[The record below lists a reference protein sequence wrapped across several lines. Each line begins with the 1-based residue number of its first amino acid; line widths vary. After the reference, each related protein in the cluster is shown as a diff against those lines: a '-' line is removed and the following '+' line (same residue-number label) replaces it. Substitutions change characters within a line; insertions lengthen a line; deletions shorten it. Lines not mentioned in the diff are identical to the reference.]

1 MWKVIVFVGIVTAA
15 PRDNFA
21 GVDFNPINEFTLKLL
36 DNTYAFQ
43 ESFGEKNIALSP
55 LSAWSIFSL
64 LAEGSAGETFLE
76 LMKVLRLPNE
86 LRATQALHEAVTN
99 LLKCKNDD
107 VTLKS
112 QTAMFS
118 DESFQIHSEFCKSA
132 YYYKTDVYSANPANA
147 SKLANDINY
156 YICDATEGRIR
167 QAVQPEH
174 LENLVVILIDA
185 LYFKASWTHPFDT
198 TQTKEETFYN
208 SQGKSIGTVNMMYH
222 KAPHNI
228 GDSTQI
234 GAQIL
239 EMTYGK
245 NEQFSMLI
253 LVPFDGIPIQKMLNN
268 LATQPLDWM
277 TEYKISGSLPD
288 IDCYIP
294 RFKISSRTD
303 LIPPLQYSGM
313 QRIFDRNNAE
323 LPGVSDSPLFVS
335 KTVQN
340 VEIEVTEEGTVAA
353 ASTIV
358 GLEDRIL
365 GQRFEAN
372 KEFAFIVM
380 ERSSG
385 LMLLA
390 GVYAEPQVV

>member
-1 MWKVIVFVGIVTAA
+1 MFVGIVTAA
-15 PRDNFA
+15 PTDNFA
-21 GVDFNPINEFTLKLL
+21 GIDFNPINEFTLKLL
-36 DNTYAFQ
+36 DNAYAFQ
-43 ESFGEKNIALSP
+43 ESFGEKNIAISP
-55 LSAWSIFSL
+55 LSVWSIFSL
-64 LAEGSAGETFLE
+64 LAEGAAGETFME
-76 LMKVLRLPNE
+76 LMKELRLPND
-86 LRATQALHEAVTN
+86 LRATQTLHGAVTS
-99 LLKCKNDD
+99 LLKYKDQD
-107 VTLKS
+107 VTLKG

-118 DESFQIHSEFCKSA
+118 DGSLLIHPEFCKSA
-132 YYYKTDVYSANPANA
+132 NYYGTDVFSVDPTNTT
-147 SKLANDINY
+147 KLANDINY
-156 YICDATEGRIR
+156 YVCVATEGRIR
-167 QAVQPEH
+167 QAVKPEL
-174 LENLVVILIDA
+174 LENLRLILVDA
-185 LYFKASWTHPFDT
+185 LYFKASWTYPFDP
-198 TQTKEETFYN
+198 TQTKEEAFYN
-208 SQGKSIGTVNMMYH
+208 SQGKTIGSVNMMYH

-234 GAQIL
+234 EAQIL
-239 EMTYGK
+239 EMAYGK
-245 NEQFSMLI
+245 NEQFSMLF
-253 LVPFDGIPIQKMLNN
+253 LLPFEGIPLKKMLSN

-277 TEYKISGSLPD
+277 MEYKASGSLPE

-303 LIPPLQYSGM
+303 LIPPLQYGGI
-313 QRIFDRNNAE
+313 QRIFDKTSAE

-353 ASTIV
+353 ASTVV

-365 GQRFEAN
+365 SQRFEAN

-390 GVYAEPQVV
+390 GVYAEPRAV